1 MRVTGPFDSTAR
13 GSLKAPA
20 AEARRIEKSSPS
32 SQLGNAPRDEARPQ
46 EKAPRRLQVEL
57 VSHSGT
63 SSFDPFWDGP
73 RLRPQFV
80 TQLLGQV
87 MPQGGSPHR
96 NPAIRTPYEAPAL
109 RTAMLVD
116 RKG

>member
-1 MRVTGPFDSTAR
+1 MRVTGPFDSTVR

-20 AEARRIEKSSPS
+20 LDARRIEKSSAS
-32 SQLGNAPRDEARPQ
+32 SRLGDTPQ
-46 EKAPRRLQVEL
+46 DASPQKEKAPRRLQVEL
-57 VSHSGT
+57 VSQAGT
-63 SSFDPFWDGP
+63 SGFDPFWDGP

-87 MPQGGSPHR
+87 MPQKGNLMRG
-96 NPAIRTPYEAPAL
+96 NPYEAPTP

>member
-1 MRVTGPFDSTAR
+1 MRVTGPFDSTFR

-20 AEARRIEKSSPS
+20 VDARRIEKSSSS
-32 SQLGNAPRDEARPQ
+32 SQLGTAPQDAAPQ
-46 EKAPRRLQVEL
+46 KEKPPRRLQVEI
-57 VSHSGT
+57 VSQDGT
-63 SSFDPFWDGP
+63 KVFDPFWDGP

-87 MPQGGSPHR
+87 MPQGGLLVR
-96 NPAIRTPYEAPAL
+96 NPYEAAAP